1 VWRVHEHD
9 GVGDPPT
16 STDPCLSALASCPT
30 DTARHTRAS
39 KGIHHQIKTRR
50 RSRFDPDLRLVFT
63 HDPHPHSTS
72 IAPLQDRN
80 SGTDGHRFS
89 FGTTI
94 WYPIPASQVDRH
106 DVKNRRESIATL
118 RRQGNTWQAVALS
131 VGLSPSSARAVHA
144 ACAPTSPSPDD
155 TALLHNLRAFVL
167 QHPSGSRRAYG
178 AWSSRLASPA
188 TVVTRFGSWT
198 EAIARALQ
206 DDVRAVVSGDGR
218 DQSNGPE
225 HRV

>member
-1 VWRVHEHD
+1 VSRPRRAARGRRAAD
-9 GVGDPPT
+9 RG
-16 STDPCLSALASCPT
+16 LASR
-30 DTARHTRAS
+30 ARVARTKRRPPKQFFGRAS
-39 KGIHHQIKTRR
+39 QRQKRALL
-50 RSRFDPDLRLVFT
+50 PLR
-63 HDPHPHSTS
+63 
-72 IAPLQDRN
+72 
-80 SGTDGHRFS
+80 GTDGHRFS

-106 DVKNRRESIATL
+106 DVENRRESIATL

-131 VGLSPSSARAVHA
+131 VGLSPSRARAVHA
-144 ACAPTSPSPDD
+144 ACAPPSPSPDD

-178 AWSSRLASPA
+178 AWSSRLTSPA

-206 DDVRAVVSGDGR
+206 DDVRAVVIGDGR
-218 DQSNGPE
+218 DQSNVPE

>member
-1 VWRVHEHD
+1 MVTGAKTATDTEGSVSVAPSACHPTPYETTD
-9 GVGDPPT
+9 GQGT
-16 STDPCLSALASCPT
+16 ELSAL
-30 DTARHTRAS
+30 RAPPQWRIWP
-39 KGIHHQIKTRR
+39 KLRPLRR
-50 RSRFDPDLRLVFT
+50 IVS
-63 HDPHPHSTS
+63 SG
-72 IAPLQDRN
+72 
-80 SGTDGHRFS
+80 GTDGHRFS

-106 DVKNRRESIATL
+106 DVENRRESIATL

-131 VGLSPSSARAVHA
+131 VGLSPSRARAVHA
-144 ACAPTSPSPDD
+144 ACAPPSPSPDD

-198 EAIARALQ
+198 EAIVRALQ
-206 DDVRAVVSGDGR
+206 DDVRAVVIGDGR
-218 DQSNGPE
+218 DQSNVPE

>member
-1 VWRVHEHD
+1 MTES
-9 GVGDPPT
+9 GDEAT
-16 STDPCLSALASCPT
+16 
-30 DTARHTRAS
+30 
-39 KGIHHQIKTRR
+39 TRR
-50 RSRFDPDLRLVFT
+50 RKDSILPPPCCCTRSLPSFDL
-63 HDPHPHSTS
+63 
-72 IAPLQDRN
+72 IAPLQDRD

-94 WYPIPASQVDRH
+94 WYPIPASQIDRH
-106 DVKNRRESIATL
+106 NLESRRESIATL

-131 VGLSPSSARAVHA
+131 VGLSPSRARAVHTT
-144 ACAPTSPSPDD
+144 CAPPSPSPND

-198 EAIARALQ
+198 EAIAQALQ
-206 DDVRAVVSGDGR
+206 DDVRAVVIGDGR